1 MQRNFGDE
9 KQSKVQV
16 SYEISKNDNILHQES
31 PTIPQSNMLEGANV
45 IEIAFKDQ
53 RKNEVEKT
61 DQKGSS
67 REFK

>member
-45 IEIAFKDQ
+45 IEITFKDQ

>member
-1 MQRNFGDE
+1 MKFQ
-9 KQSKVQV
+9 
-16 SYEISKNDNILHQES
+16 KNHNILHQES

-45 IEIAFKDQ
+45 IEITFKDQ

>member
-1 MQRNFGDE
+1 
-9 KQSKVQV
+9 
-16 SYEISKNDNILHQES
+16 
-31 PTIPQSNMLEGANV
+31 MLEGANV

-61 DQKGSS
+61 NQKGSS